1 MSRVYS
7 NCNFKKFRVSKVL
20 KNTVNNCL
28 NILIDNRIS
37 VNKELC
43 FLYKK
48 DNIWYLRGGYQDL
61 GFLGAD
67 NEDKEFK
74 DLLIAVKNTVK
85 QDFVGVVFP
94 NGHKNSCFGGDF
106 SIVLDDE
113 SMIEVFDEY
122 LMTDETLD
130 GRLYWFIPCTGFSEA
145 GIGAVDFVY
154 DRLKKKVYVPIAR
167 LVDEDLEDRMKALR
181 NVFCQKWE
189 KGKIKVPVYL
199 KDGEKIKCEK
209 ISDAII
215 RKLPSI
221 CLVGL
226 YLKEERLPKEG
237 SIRINCVDTKG
248 PIYFDIKDKGKDL
261 ICTFNRVPCRYDKRS
276 EVWVNKDFPVFPYS
290 IIVGRSPFGDELNVN
305 EGVLSGRSDIEG
317 SAVVRLGKKKYVD
330 YKNGTLV
337 SEQVNLRDVATVR
350 WFELPKEYKIGYILL
365 TEDGEKVTSELY
377 MLDLKSE
384 KVSKMTTKSLLM
396 SDLED
401 NIPVTLDRRY
411 SNEPMSRNGEDRVH
425 RDSVY
430 ITDRK
435 TVYCYYS
442 EKTKKFYLSA
452 TFKAFNPD
460 GTVRNT
466 EVF

>member
-20 KNTVNNCL
+20 KSSVDDCL
-28 NILIDNRIS
+28 NILIDNGVF
-37 VNKELC
+37 VNNELC

-48 DNIWYLRGGYQDL
+48 SNIWYLRCGYQDL

-94 NGHKNSCFGGDF
+94 NGHKISCFGGDF

-113 SMIEVFDEY
+113 SMVEVFDEV
-122 LMTDETLD
+122 LMTDETLG

-145 GIGAVDFVY
+145 GTGIVDFVY
-154 DRLKKKVYVPIAR
+154 DKLKKKVYVPIAG
-167 LVDEDLEDRMKALR
+167 LVDKDLKSRLNVLR
-181 NVFCQKWE
+181 RIFFKKW
-189 KGKIKVPVYL
+189 KNSMINAPVYL
-199 KDGEKIKCEK
+199 ENGEKFECKK
-209 ISDAII
+209 SSDAI
-215 RKLPSI
+215 RNLPSI

-226 YLKEERLPKEG
+226 SLKEEKLEDG
-237 SIRINCVDTKG
+237 SIKINYVNTKG
-248 PIYFDIKDKGKDL
+248 PIYFDIQDKGKDL
-261 ICTFNRVPCRYDKRS
+261 VCTFNRVPCRFNKIS
-276 EVWVNKDFPVFPYS
+276 EVWVEKDFPVFPDS
-290 IIVGRSPFGDELNVN
+290 IIVGKSPLGDELNVN
-305 EGVLSGRSDIEG
+305 EGVLSGRSDIEEC
-317 SAVVRLGKKKYVD
+317 AVDRVRKKKYVD

-337 SEQVNLRDVATVR
+337 SEKINLRDVTMVR

-365 TEDGEKVTSELY
+365 TGDGEKVTSELY

-401 NIPVTLDRRY
+401 NTPVTLDRRY